1 MNRIGFI
8 ILILTSFLVLIIG
21 GCAAPQVK
29 LFSDASDP
37 LKESVL
43 QGTEKGK
50 VLVVSLQGVISTRP
64 REGMLRTMPSMVQEV
79 ISQLR
84 MAEKDK
90 EIKCLLLK
98 VDSPGGTVTASDI
111 LYNEIRVFKERTQ
124 AKIVVSMMDI
134 AASGGYY
141 VSLPADVIFAHP
153 TTITGSIGVVFMR
166 PNVTGLIDKLGFTM
180 DVNKSGKNKDMG
192 SPFRR
197 PTAEETQMLQDL
209 TDGLADQF
217 LKLVAKH
224 RGLEETLLS
233 TISTARVYLPD
244 EAKALG
250 LIDKIGYLDDAVAEA
265 LKISGLPEK
274 AKIVVY
280 RRTQFPN
287 DNLYNPL
294 TTRANIQAKPL
305 LDLGF
310 QNTATHLSPGFYYVW
325 TPALGL

>member
-1 MNRIGFI
+1 MNRIGIRVLLLVGI
-8 ILILTSFLVLIIG
+8 IFLG

-37 LKESVL
+37 LKESIL
-43 QGTEKGK
+43 QGSEKGK
-50 VLVVSLQGVISTRP
+50 VLVVSLRGVISTRP
-64 REGMLRTMPSMVQEV
+64 REGTFRTMPSMVQEV
-79 ISQLR
+79 VSQLR

-98 VDSPGGTVTASDI
+98 VDSPGGTATASDI
-111 LYNEIRVFKERTQ
+111 LYNEILAFKERTK

-141 VSLPADVIFAHP
+141 VSLPADIIFAHP

-166 PNVTGLIDKLGFTM
+166 PNVTGLVEKIGFTM

-197 PTAEETQMLQDL
+197 PTAEETQILQDL
-209 TDGLADQF
+209 TNGLADQF

-224 RGLEETLLS
+224 RGLEETTLS
-233 TISTARVYLPD
+233 MVSTARVYLPA
-244 EAKALG
+244 EAKALK
-250 LIDKIGYLDDAVAEA
+250 LIDRVGYLDEALAEA
-265 LKISGLPEK
+265 IEISGLPKK
-274 AKIVVY
+274 AKVVAY
-280 RRTQFPN
+280 RRTMFPN

-294 TTRANIQAKPL
+294 TTHSNVQTKPL
-305 LDLGF
+305 LDLGI
-310 QNTATHLSPGFYYVW
+310 QNTATHLTPGFYYVW
-325 TPALGL
+325 TPGLGL

>member
-1 MNRIGFI
+1 MNRIGCI
-8 ILILTSFLVLIIG
+8 ALILTGIIVMG

-37 LKESVL
+37 LKESTL

-50 VLVVSLQGVISTRP
+50 VLVISLQGVVSTNP
-64 REGMLRTMPSMVQEV
+64 REGTFRTMPSMVQEV
-79 ISQLR
+79 VSQLR
-84 MAEKDK
+84 MAEKDE

-98 VDSPGGTVTASDI
+98 VDSPGGTATASDI
-111 LYNEIRVFKERTQ
+111 LYNEILAFKQRT
-124 AKIVVSMMDI
+124 KVKVVVSMMGI

-166 PNVTGLIDKLGFTM
+166 PNVAGLIDKIGFTM

-197 PTAEETQMLQDL
+197 PTAEETQILQDL
-209 TDGLADQF
+209 TNGLADQF
-217 LKLVAKH
+217 LKLVGKH
-224 RGLEETLLS
+224 RDLEETTLS
-233 TISTARVYLPD
+233 TISTARVYLPQ

-250 LIDKIGYLDDAVAEA
+250 LIDRIGYLDDALTEA

-274 AKIVVY
+274 AKVVSY
-280 RRTQFPN
+280 RRTIFPN
-287 DNLYNPL
+287 DNIYNPL
-294 TTRANIQAKPL
+294 TTRSNVQAKPL
-305 LDLGF
+305 LDLGI
-310 QNTATHLSPGFYYVW
+310 QNTATRLAPGFYYVW
-325 TPALGL
+325 TPGLGL

>member
-1 MNRIGFI
+1 M
-8 ILILTSFLVLIIG
+8 LTSIVVMG

-37 LKESVL
+37 LKESIL

-64 REGMLRTMPSMVQEV
+64 REGTFRTMPSMVQELA
-79 ISQLR
+79 SQLR

-98 VDSPGGTVTASDI
+98 VDSPGGTATASDI
-111 LYNEIRVFKERTQ
+111 LYNEILAFKERTKV
-124 AKIVVSMMDI
+124 KIVVSMMDI

-141 VSLPADVIFAHP
+141 MSLPADVIFAHP

-166 PNVTGLIDKLGFTM
+166 PNVAGLIDKIGFNM

-209 TDGLADQF
+209 TDDLADRF
-217 LKLVAKH
+217 LTLVAKH
-224 RGLEETLLS
+224 RSLEETTLS
-233 TISTARVYLPD
+233 TISTARVYLPV

-250 LIDKIGYLDDAVAEA
+250 LIDKIGYLDEAIAEA
-265 LKISGLPEK
+265 IAISGLPEK
-274 AKIVVY
+274 AKVVAY
-280 RRTQFPN
+280 RRTVFPN

-294 TTRANIQAKPL
+294 TTRSNIQARPL
-305 LDLGF
+305 LDLGL
-310 QNTATHLSPGFYYVW
+310 QNAATRLSPGFYYVW
-325 TPALGL
+325 APALGL

>member
-1 MNRIGFI
+1 
-8 ILILTSFLVLIIG
+8 
-21 GCAAPQVK
+21 
-29 LFSDASDP
+29 
-37 LKESVL
+37 
-43 QGTEKGK
+43 
-50 VLVVSLQGVISTRP
+50 
-64 REGMLRTMPSMVQEV
+64 MPSMVQEV

-98 VDSPGGTVTASDI
+98 VDSPGGSATASDI
-111 LYNEIRVFKERTQ
+111 LYNEILAFKERTN

-166 PNVTGLIDKLGFTM
+166 PNVTGLIDKIGFSM

-192 SPFRR
+192 SPFRQ

-209 TDGLADQF
+209 TDDLADRF
-217 LKLVAKH
+217 LKLVENH
-224 RGLEETLLS
+224 RGLEETVLA

-250 LIDKIGYLDDAVAEA
+250 LIDKIGYLDDAIAEA

-274 AKIVVY
+274 AKIVAY
-280 RRTQFPN
+280 RRTLFPN

-294 TTRANIQAKPL
+294 TTRSDVQTKPL
-305 LDLGF
+305 LDLGI
-310 QNTATHLSPGFYYVW
+310 QNAAAHLSPGFYYVW

>member
-1 MNRIGFI
+1 MNQLRLMV
-8 ILILTSFLVLIIG
+8 LILASIVIMG
-21 GCAAPQVK
+21 GCAAPQLK

-37 LKESVL
+37 LRESTL

-50 VLVVSLQGVISTRP
+50 VLVVPLRGVISTRP
-64 REGMLRTMPSMVQEV
+64 EEGTMRTMPSMVQEV
-79 ISQLR
+79 VSQLR

-90 EIKCLLLK
+90 EIKCLLLT
-98 VDSPGGTVTASDI
+98 VDSPGGTATASDV
-111 LYNEIRVFKERTQ
+111 LYNEILAYKERTKV
-124 AKIVVSMMDI
+124 KIVVSMMDI

-166 PNVTGLIDKLGFTM
+166 PNVTGLIDKIGFTM

-197 PTAEETQMLQDL
+197 PTAEEIQMLQEL
-209 TDGLADQF
+209 TDGLADRF
-217 LKLVAKH
+217 LTLVAKH
-224 RGLEETLLS
+224 RGLEEATLS
-233 TISTARVYLPD
+233 TVSTARVYLPD

-250 LIDKIGYLDDAVAEA
+250 LIDKIGYLDEAIAEA
-265 LKISGLPEK
+265 IEISGLPEK
-274 AKIVVY
+274 AKVVAY
-280 RRTQFPN
+280 RRTVFPN

-294 TTRANIQAKPL
+294 TTRSRIQARPL
-305 LDLGF
+305 LDLGI

>member
-1 MNRIGFI
+1 MNQLRFI
-8 ILILTSFLVLIIG
+8 VLILTGIIVLG

-37 LKESVL
+37 LKESIL

-50 VLVVSLQGVISTRP
+50 VLVVSMRGVISTRP
-64 REGMLRTMPSMVQEV
+64 KEGSLRTMPSMVQEV
-79 ISQLR
+79 VSQLR

-98 VDSPGGTVTASDI
+98 VDSPGGTATASDI
-111 LYNEIRVFKERTQ
+111 LYNEILAFKERTKV
-124 AKIVVSMMDI
+124 KIVVAMMDI

-153 TTITGSIGVVFMR
+153 TSITGSIGVVFMR
-166 PNVTGLIDKLGFTM
+166 PNVTELIHKIGFAM

-197 PTAEETQMLQDL
+197 PTEEETRMLQDL
-209 TDGLADQF
+209 TDGLADRF
-217 LKLVAKH
+217 LMLVAKH
-224 RGLEETLLS
+224 RDLTETTLS
-233 TISTARVYLPD
+233 TISTARVYLPN

-250 LIDKIGYLDDAVAEA
+250 LIDKIGYLDEAIAEA
-265 LKISGLPEK
+265 IQISGLPEK
-274 AKIVVY
+274 AKVVAY
-280 RRTQFPN
+280 RRTVFPN

-294 TTRANIQAKPL
+294 TTRSNIQAKPL
-305 LDLGF
+305 LVVGI
-310 QNTATHLSPGFYYVW
+310 QNAATHLSPGFYYVW

>member
-1 MNRIGFI
+1 MNQLRLMV
-8 ILILTSFLVLIIG
+8 LILASIVMMG

-37 LKESVL
+37 LRESIL

-50 VLVVSLQGVISTRP
+50 VLVVPLRGVISTRP
-64 REGMLRTMPSMVQEV
+64 EEGTLRTMPSMVQEV
-79 ISQLR
+79 VSQLR
-84 MAEKDK
+84 MAEKDE
-90 EIKCLLLK
+90 EIKCLLLT
-98 VDSPGGTVTASDI
+98 VDSPGGTATASDV
-111 LYNEIRVFKERTQ
+111 LYNEILAYKERTKV
-124 AKIVVSMMDI
+124 KIVVSMMDI

-166 PNVTGLIDKLGFTM
+166 PNVTGLIDKIGFSM

-197 PTAEETQMLQDL
+197 PTAEEIQMLQEL
-209 TDGLADQF
+209 TDGLADRF
-217 LKLVAKH
+217 VTLVTKH
-224 RGLEETLLS
+224 RGLEEATLS
-233 TISTARVYLPD
+233 TVSTARVYLPD

-250 LIDKIGYLDDAVAEA
+250 LIDKIGYLDEAIAEA
-265 LKISGLPEK
+265 IEISGLPEK
-274 AKIVVY
+274 AKVVAY
-280 RRTQFPN
+280 RRTVFPN

-294 TTRANIQAKPL
+294 TTRSSIHARPL
-305 LDLGF
+305 LDLGI
-310 QNTATHLSPGFYYVW
+310 QNAATHSSPGFYYVW

>member
-1 MNRIGFI
+1 MKPLRFI
-8 ILILTSFLVLIIG
+8 VLILTSIVIMG

-37 LKESVL
+37 LKESIL
-43 QGTEKGK
+43 LGTEKGK
-50 VLVVSLQGVISTRP
+50 VLVVSLRGIISTRP
-64 REGMLRTMPSMVQEV
+64 KEGTLRTMPSMVQEV
-79 ISQLR
+79 VSQLR
-84 MAEKDK
+84 KAEKDK

-98 VDSPGGTVTASDI
+98 VDSPGGTATASDI
-111 LYNEIRVFKERTQ
+111 LYNEILSFKERTNV
-124 AKIVVSMMDI
+124 KIVVSMMDI

-141 VSLPADVIFAHP
+141 VSLPADVIVAHP

-166 PNVTGLIDKLGFTM
+166 PNVTGLIDKIGFSM

-224 RGLEETLLS
+224 RGLKETTLS
-233 TISTARVYLPD
+233 TISTARVYLPT

-250 LIDKIGYLDDAVAEA
+250 LIDKIGYLDDAIAEA
-265 LKISGLPEK
+265 IEISGLPEK
-274 AKIVVY
+274 AKVVAY
-280 RRTQFPN
+280 RRTVYPN
-287 DNLYNPL
+287 DTLYNPL
-294 TTRANIQAKPL
+294 TTRSNLQTKPL
-305 LDLGF
+305 LDLGL

-325 TPALGL
+325 APALGL

>member
-1 MNRIGFI
+1 MNRIGFSVLLLAGI
-8 ILILTSFLVLIIG
+8 IFIG
-21 GCAAPQVK
+21 GCAAPQIK

-37 LKESVL
+37 LKESIL

-50 VLVVSLQGVISTRP
+50 VLVVSLRGVISTRP
-64 REGMLRTMPSMVQEV
+64 KEGTFRTMPSMVQEV
-79 ISQLR
+79 VSQLR

-98 VDSPGGTVTASDI
+98 VDSPGGTATASDI
-111 LYNEIRVFKERTQ
+111 LYNEILAFKKRTK

-141 VSLPADVIFAHP
+141 VSLPADIIFAHP
-153 TTITGSIGVVFMR
+153 TTITGSIGVIFMR
-166 PNVTGLIDKLGFTM
+166 PNVTGFVDKIGFTM

-197 PTAEETQMLQDL
+197 PTAEETQILQDL

-224 RGLEETLLS
+224 RGLEETTLS
-233 TISTARVYLPD
+233 MVSTARVYLPT
-244 EAKALG
+244 EAKALK
-250 LIDKIGYLDDAVAEA
+250 LIDRIGYLDEAIAEA
-265 LKISGLPEK
+265 IKISGLPEK
-274 AKIVVY
+274 AKVVAY
-280 RRTQFPN
+280 RRSMFPN

-294 TTRANIQAKPL
+294 TTSSNIQAKPL
-305 LDLGF
+305 LDLGI
-310 QNTATHLSPGFYYVW
+310 QNAATHLSPGFYYVW
-325 TPALGL
+325 APALGL

>member
-1 MNRIGFI
+1 MNQLRFI
-8 ILILTSFLVLIIG
+8 VLILTGIIVMG

-37 LKESVL
+37 LKESIL

-50 VLVVSLQGVISTRP
+50 VLVVSLRGVISTRP
-64 REGMLRTMPSMVQEV
+64 KEGTLRTMPSMVQEV
-79 ISQLR
+79 VSQLR

-98 VDSPGGTVTASDI
+98 VDSPGGTATASDI
-111 LYNEIRVFKERTQ
+111 LFNEILAFKERTNV
-124 AKIVVSMMDI
+124 KIVVSMMDI

-166 PNVTGLIDKLGFTM
+166 PNVTELIHKIGFTM

-197 PTAEETQMLQDL
+197 PTEEETQMLQDL

-224 RGLEETLLS
+224 RGLEETTLS
-233 TISTARVYLPD
+233 TISTARVYLPA

-250 LIDKIGYLDDAVAEA
+250 LIDKIGYLDDAITEA
-265 LKISGLPEK
+265 IKISGLPEK
-274 AKIVVY
+274 AKVVAY
-280 RRTQFPN
+280 RRAVFPN

-294 TTRANIQAKPL
+294 TTRSNIQAKAL
-305 LDLGF
+305 FDLGL

>member
-1 MNRIGFI
+1 MNQLRLMV
-8 ILILTSFLVLIIG
+8 LILTSIVIMG

-37 LKESVL
+37 LRESIL

-50 VLVVSLQGVISTRP
+50 VLVVSLRGVISTRP
-64 REGMLRTMPSMVQEV
+64 REGTLRTMPSMVQELV
-79 ISQLR
+79 SQLR

-90 EIKCLLLK
+90 EIKCLLLT
-98 VDSPGGTVTASDI
+98 VDSPGGTATASDI
-111 LYNEIRVFKERTQ
+111 LYNEILAFKERTKI
-124 AKIVVSMMDI
+124 KIVVSMMDI

-166 PNVTGLIDKLGFTM
+166 PNVTGLIDKIGFTM

-209 TDGLADQF
+209 TDGLADRF

-224 RGLEETLLS
+224 RDLEETTLS
-233 TISTARVYLPD
+233 TISTARVYLPA

-250 LIDKIGYLDDAVAEA
+250 LIDKIGYLDEAIAEA
-265 LKISGLPEK
+265 IEISGLPEK
-274 AKIVVY
+274 AKVVAY
-280 RRTQFPN
+280 RRTVFPN

-294 TTRANIQAKPL
+294 TTRSSIQTKPL
-305 LDLGF
+305 LDLGI

>member
-1 MNRIGFI
+1 MNRIGFSVLLLAGI
-8 ILILTSFLVLIIG
+8 IFIG

-37 LKESVL
+37 LKESIL

-50 VLVVSLQGVISTRP
+50 VLVVSLRGVITTRP
-64 REGMLRTMPSMVQEV
+64 KEGTFRTMPSMVQEIV
-79 ISQLR
+79 SQLR

-98 VDSPGGTVTASDI
+98 VDSPGGTATASDI
-111 LYNEIRVFKERTQ
+111 LYNEILAFKERTK

-141 VSLPADVIFAHP
+141 VSLPADIIFAHP
-153 TTITGSIGVVFMR
+153 TSITGSIGVVFMR
-166 PNVTGLIDKLGFTM
+166 PNVTELVDKIGFAM
-180 DVNKSGKNKDMG
+180 DVNKSGNNKDMG
-192 SPFRR
+192 SPFRH
-197 PTAEETQMLQDL
+197 PTAEETQILQDL

-224 RGLEETLLS
+224 RGLDEASLTMV
-233 TISTARVYLPD
+233 STARVYLPA
-244 EAKALG
+244 EAKALK
-250 LIDKIGYLDDAVAEA
+250 LIDRIGYLDDALAEA
-265 LKISGLPEK
+265 IKISGLPEK
-274 AKIVVY
+274 AKVVAY
-280 RRTQFPN
+280 RRTMFPN

-294 TTRANIQAKPL
+294 TTSSNIQAKPL
-305 LDLGF
+305 LDLGI
-310 QNTATHLSPGFYYVW
+310 QNTTAHLAPGFYYVW

>member
-1 MNRIGFI
+1 MNRIGCI
-8 ILILTSFLVLIIG
+8 ALILISIIVIG

-37 LKESVL
+37 LKESTL

-50 VLVVSLQGVISTRP
+50 VLVISLQGVISTNP
-64 REGMLRTMPSMVQEV
+64 RESTFRTMPSMVQEIV
-79 ISQLR
+79 SQLR
-84 MAEKDK
+84 MAEKDE

-98 VDSPGGTVTASDI
+98 VDSPGGTATASDI
-111 LYNEIRVFKERTQ
+111 LYNEILAFKQRT
-124 AKIVVSMMDI
+124 KVKVVVSMMGI

-141 VSLPADVIFAHP
+141 VSLPADIIFAHP

-166 PNVTGLIDKLGFTM
+166 PNVTGLIDKIGFTM

-197 PTAEETQMLQDL
+197 PTAEETQILQDL
-209 TDGLADQF
+209 TDALADQF

-224 RGLEETLLS
+224 RDLEETTLS
-233 TISTARVYLPD
+233 TISTARVYLPQ

-250 LIDKIGYLDDAVAEA
+250 LIDRIGYLDDALTEA

-274 AKIVVY
+274 AKVVAY
-280 RRTQFPN
+280 RRTVFPN
-287 DNLYNPL
+287 DNIYNPL
-294 TTRANIQAKPL
+294 TSSSNIQAKPL
-305 LDLGF
+305 LDLGI
-310 QNTATHLSPGFYYVW
+310 QSAATQLTPGFYYVW
-325 TPALGL
+325 TPGLGL

>member
-8 ILILTSFLVLIIG
+8 VLILTSIIIMG

-37 LKESVL
+37 LKESIL

-50 VLVVSLQGVISTRP
+50 VLVVSLRGVISTRP
-64 REGMLRTMPSMVQEV
+64 KEGTFRTMPSMVQEIV
-79 ISQLR
+79 SQLR

-98 VDSPGGTVTASDI
+98 VDSPGGTATASDI
-111 LYNEIRVFKERTQ
+111 LYNEILAFKERTK

-166 PNVTGLIDKLGFTM
+166 PNVTGLIDKIGLTM
-180 DVNKSGKNKDMG
+180 DVNKSGENKDMG

-197 PTAEETQMLQDL
+197 PTEEETQILQDL

-217 LKLVAKH
+217 LKLVVKH
-224 RGLEETLLS
+224 RDLEETTLS
-233 TISTARVYLPD
+233 MISTARVYLPA

-250 LIDKIGYLDDAVAEA
+250 LIDRIGYLDEAVAEA
-265 LKISGLPEK
+265 IKISGLPEK
-274 AKIVVY
+274 AKVVAY
-280 RRTQFPN
+280 RRTVFPN

-294 TTRANIQAKPL
+294 TTSSNIQAKPL
-305 LDLGF
+305 FDLGI
-310 QNTATHLSPGFYYVW
+310 QNAATHLTPGFYYVW
-325 TPALGL
+325 TPAIGL

>member
-1 MNRIGFI
+1 MNRIVWLA
-8 ILILTSFLVLIIG
+8 LILMSIIVMG

-37 LKESVL
+37 LKESTL

-50 VLVVSLQGVISTRP
+50 VLVISLQGVVSTNP
-64 REGMLRTMPSMVQEV
+64 REGTFRTMPSMVQEIV
-79 ISQLR
+79 SQLR

-98 VDSPGGTVTASDI
+98 VDSPGGTATASDI
-111 LYNEIRVFKERTQ
+111 LYNEILAFKQRT
-124 AKIVVSMMDI
+124 KVKVVVSMMGM

-166 PNVTGLIDKLGFTM
+166 PNVTGLIDKIGFTM

-197 PTAEETQMLQDL
+197 PTAEETQILQDL

-217 LKLVAKH
+217 LTLVAKH
-224 RGLEETLLS
+224 RDLEEPTLS
-233 TISTARVYLPD
+233 TISTARVYLPQ

-250 LIDKIGYLDDAVAEA
+250 LIDRIGYLDDALTEA
-265 LKISGLPEK
+265 LKISKLPEK
-274 AKIVVY
+274 AKVVAY
-280 RRTQFPN
+280 RRTLFPN
-287 DNLYNPL
+287 DNIYNPL
-294 TTRANIQAKPL
+294 TTRSNIQAKPL
-305 LDLGF
+305 LDLGIH
-310 QNTATHLSPGFYYVW
+310 NAATQLTPGFYYVW
-325 TPALGL
+325 TPGLGL

>member
-1 MNRIGFI
+1 MNQLRLMV
-8 ILILTSFLVLIIG
+8 LILASIVMMG

-37 LKESVL
+37 LRESTL

-50 VLVVSLQGVISTRP
+50 VLVVPLRGVISTRP
-64 REGMLRTMPSMVQEV
+64 EEGTMRTMPSMVQEV
-79 ISQLR
+79 VSQLR

-90 EIKCLLLK
+90 EIKCLLLT
-98 VDSPGGTVTASDI
+98 VDSPGGTATASDV
-111 LYNEIRVFKERTQ
+111 LYNEILAYKERTKV
-124 AKIVVSMMDI
+124 KIVVSMMDI

-166 PNVTGLIDKLGFTM
+166 PNVTGLIDKIGFTM

-197 PTAEETQMLQDL
+197 PTAEEIQMLQEL
-209 TDGLADQF
+209 TDGLADRF
-217 LKLVAKH
+217 LTLVAKH
-224 RGLEETLLS
+224 RGLEEATLS
-233 TISTARVYLPD
+233 TVSTARVYLPD

-250 LIDKIGYLDDAVAEA
+250 LIDKIGYLDEALAEA
-265 LKISGLPEK
+265 IEISGLPEK
-274 AKIVVY
+274 AKVVAY
-280 RRTQFPN
+280 RRTVFPN

-294 TTRANIQAKPL
+294 TTRSRIQARPL
-305 LDLGF
+305 LDLGI

>member
-1 MNRIGFI
+1 MNQLRFVV
-8 ILILTSFLVLIIG
+8 LILTGIVAMV
-21 GCAAPQVK
+21 GCAGPQVK

-50 VLVVSLQGVISTRP
+50 ILVVSLRGVISTRP
-64 REGMLRTMPSMVQEV
+64 KEGTLRTMQSMVQEV
-79 ISQLR
+79 VSQLR

-98 VDSPGGTVTASDI
+98 VDSPGGTATASDI
-111 LYNEIRVFKERTQ
+111 LYNEILAFKERTNV
-124 AKIVVSMMDI
+124 KIVVSMMDI
-134 AASGGYY
+134 AASGAYY

-166 PNVTGLIDKLGFTM
+166 PNVTELIDKIGVTM
-180 DVNKSGKNKDMG
+180 NVNKSGKNKDMG
-192 SPFRR
+192 SPFRK
-197 PTAEETQMLQDL
+197 TTEEEAQILQDL

-217 LKLVAKH
+217 FTLVAKH
-224 RGLEETLLS
+224 RGLEKSVLS

-244 EAKALG
+244 EARALG
-250 LIDKIGYLDDAVAEA
+250 LIDKIGYLDEA
-265 LKISGLPEK
+265 ITEAIQISGLPEK
-274 AKIVVY
+274 AKVVAY
-280 RRTQFPN
+280 RRTVFPN

-294 TTRANIQAKPL
+294 TTRSYIQTRPL
-305 LDLGF
+305 FDLGF
-310 QNTATHLSPGFYYVW
+310 QNAATHLSPGFYYVW

>member
-1 MNRIGFI
+1 MNQLRFMV
-8 ILILTSFLVLIIG
+8 LILTSIVIMG

-37 LKESVL
+37 LKESII

-50 VLVVSLQGVISTRP
+50 VLVISLQGVISTRP
-64 REGMLRTMPSMVQEV
+64 KEGTLRTMPSMVQEV
-79 ISQLR
+79 VSQLR

-90 EIKCLLLK
+90 EIKCLLLT
-98 VDSPGGTVTASDI
+98 VDSPGGTATASDI
-111 LYNEIRVFKERTQ
+111 LYNEILAFKERTKV
-124 AKIVVSMMDI
+124 KIVVSMMDI

-153 TTITGSIGVVFMR
+153 TTITGSVGVVFMR
-166 PNVTGLIDKLGFTM
+166 PNVTGLIDKIGFSM

-224 RGLEETLLS
+224 RSLEKTTLS
-233 TISTARVYLPD
+233 TISTARVYLPT

-250 LIDKIGYLDDAVAEA
+250 LIDKIGYLDEAVAEA
-265 LKISGLPEK
+265 IEISGLPEK
-274 AKIVVY
+274 AKVVAY
-280 RRTQFPN
+280 RRTLFRMTISTIP
-287 DNLYNPL
+287 
-294 TTRANIQAKPL
+294 
-305 LDLGF
+305 
-310 QNTATHLSPGFYYVW
+310 
-325 TPALGL
+325 

>member
-8 ILILTSFLVLIIG
+8 VLILTSIIIMG

-37 LKESVL
+37 LKESIL

-50 VLVVSLQGVISTRP
+50 VLVVSLRGVISTRP
-64 REGMLRTMPSMVQEV
+64 KEGTFRTMPSMVQEV
-79 ISQLR
+79 VSQLR

-111 LYNEIRVFKERTQ
+111 LYNEILAFKERTN
-124 AKIVVSMMDI
+124 AKIVVSMMDV

-166 PNVTGLIDKLGFTM
+166 PNVTGLIDKIGLTM

-197 PTAEETQMLQDL
+197 PTAEETQILQDL

-224 RGLEETLLS
+224 RGLEESTLS
-233 TISTARVYLPD
+233 MVSTARVYLPA

-250 LIDKIGYLDDAVAEA
+250 LIDRIGYLNEAVAEA
-265 LKISGLPEK
+265 IKISGLPEK
-274 AKIVVY
+274 AKVVAY
-280 RRTQFPN
+280 RRTVFPN

-294 TTRANIQAKPL
+294 TTSSNIQAKPL
-305 LDLGF
+305 FDLGI
-310 QNTATHLSPGFYYVW
+310 QNAATHLAPGFYYVW
-325 TPALGL
+325 TPAIGL